1 MKKILFA
8 FLPFALIMILSF
20 SKVADRLP
28 IGSDLPMP
36 TLKMKNIDGKEVSLK
51 DATLKNG
58 LLVMFTCNTCPWV
71 IKNQSRTRGVRKYAL
86 ENNIGVILLNPNEA
100 LRDKDD
106 SFEAMQAYAKD
117 QGWDGWNY
125 VVDKNSVMADEF
137 VATRT
142 PEIFLF
148 NKKGKLVYHGA
159 IDNNPG
165 DADGVTRKHLIIAID
180 EMLQGKDV
188 SVKETKSVGCTIKR
202 KS

>member
-159 IDNNPG
+159 IDNNPR

-188 SVKETKSVGCTIKR
+188 SVKETKSVGCTIRR